1 MKMRSCLLFVLLA
14 GWAHAQ
20 VAVEANKDYQTAEG
34 RARIAKTLEDPHR
47 AERMK
52 PKEMVAA
59 LEIQPGGTVA
69 DVGTGVGAMLE
80 YLVEAVG
87 PSGRVIAE
95 DIAQDFLDKAKTRIE
110 ANKWANVT
118 TVLGTEKTT
127 NLPAGEVDLVFILD
141 AYHHFNY
148 PAEMLGSIARGLKK
162 DGRLALA
169 DFYRSRR
176 GAQDKDMSKH
186 VRADRDEVIK
196 EVEDNG
202 FKLLSYKD
210 QGTSQYLLLFRKK

>member
-1 MKMRSCLLFVLLA
+1 MRSCLLFVFLA
-14 GWAHAQ
+14 GWAPAQ

-52 PKEMVAA
+52 PQEMVAA
-59 LEIQPGGTVA
+59 LEIQPGNTVA
-69 DVGTGVGAMLE
+69 DVGTGVGAMLQ
-80 YLVEAVG
+80 YLTEAVG

-95 DIAQDFLDKAKTRIE
+95 DIAQDFLDKAKARIE
-110 ANKWANVT
+110 ANQWTNVT

-127 NLPAGEVDLVFILD
+127 NLPAGQVDLVFVLD

-148 PAEMLGSIARGLKK
+148 PAEMLASIARGLKA

-169 DFYRSRR
+169 DFYRTRR

-186 VRADRDEVIK
+186 IRADRDEVIK
-196 EVEDNG
+196 EIEDNG